1 MKQKNKRI
9 ILKIIIIYIVI
20 QLSIHFVF
28 YSNVYGED
36 ILEEQKETF
45 NISSY
50 IDKSEEYI
58 KDYDIDIK
66 EIFDEAN
73 TTGKIDNT
81 KLYVIIMKILGE
93 EFKQNINSVLSIIMI
108 CVIYAIIKSVSEDF
122 NNSSISKI
130 VFYVQYIIIV
140 TIIMQNFSVII
151 ESMKNT
157 IANLVDFMN
166 MLVPVL
172 STLMVFTG
180 SITTTSVVQPIL
192 LIIITV
198 FANIVQNILI
208 PIVLIIIALLIIS
221 KITDRVQV
229 DKLSKMLKSSVIW
242 TLGILLTIFV
252 GVLSLEGTLSS
263 SIDGIT
269 AKTAKAVV
277 TSTIPVVGKV
287 LADSIDS
294 VLGCGI
300 ILKNSVG
307 FIGVI
312 VVLAICLSPILKL
325 FILSITYS
333 LAAGLIEPLTDS
345 KISKLLE
352 EMGDIFKLLLG
363 IICTFSFMLI
373 IGVTLALKIS
383 NTGMMYR

>member
-20 QLSIHFVF
+20 QLNIHFVF
-28 YSNVYGED
+28 NSNVYGDD

-73 TTGKIDNT
+73 TTGQIDNT
-81 KLYVIIMKILGE
+81 KLYGIVMKILGE

-108 CVIYAIIKSVSEDF
+108 CVIYAIIKSVSEDL
-122 NNSSISKI
+122 NNSNISKI

-180 SITTTSVVQPIL
+180 SIATTSVVQPIL

>member
-28 YSNVYGED
+28 NNNVYGED

-73 TTGKIDNT
+73 TTGQIDNT
-81 KLYVIIMKILGE
+81 KLYGIVMKILGE

-108 CVIYAIIKSVSEDF
+108 CVIYAIIKSVSEDL

-180 SITTTSVVQPIL
+180 SIATTSVVQPIL

-242 TLGILLTIFV
+242 TIGILLTIFV

-307 FIGVI
+307 FIGVV
-312 VVLAICLSPILKL
+312 VVLAICISPILKL

>member
-81 KLYVIIMKILGE
+81 KLYGIIMKILGE

-108 CVIYAIIKSVSEDF
+108 CVIYAIIKSVSEDL

>member
-9 ILKIIIIYIVI
+9 ILKMIIIYIVI
-20 QLSIHFVF
+20 QISIHFVF
-28 YSNVYGED
+28 NSNVYGED

-45 NISSY
+45 DISSY

-81 KLYVIIMKILGE
+81 KLYGIVMKILGE

-108 CVIYAIIKSVSEDF
+108 CVIYAIIKSVSEDL
-122 NNSSISKI
+122 NNSNISKI

-140 TIIMQNFSVII
+140 TIVMQNFSVII
-151 ESMKNT
+151 ESMKKT
-157 IANLVDFMN
+157 ITNLVDFMN

-180 SITTTSVVQPIL
+180 SIATTSVVQPIL

-312 VVLAICLSPILKL
+312 VVLAICISPILKL

-363 IICTFSFMLI
+363 ITCTFSFMLI